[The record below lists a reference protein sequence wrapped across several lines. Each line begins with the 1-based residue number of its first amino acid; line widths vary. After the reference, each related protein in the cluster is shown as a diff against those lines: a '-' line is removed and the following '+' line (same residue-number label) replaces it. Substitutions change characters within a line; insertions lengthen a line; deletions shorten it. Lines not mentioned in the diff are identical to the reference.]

1 MRKIL
6 WVLVAVVALA
16 LSLPAAAAQG
26 KSQGKGKGKPETTGE
41 SAEKG
46 QKPDKAEKAEGKEKS
61 KEVKERE
68 EAEEQER
75 EREAG
80 KGRAF
85 GKEHERTVREWFG
98 DNANLQGLP
107 PGLAKREE
115 LPPGL
120 QRHLERNGTLPPGLQ
135 KRLQPLPQSLE
146 AKLPKTI
153 EGVKRGIVNGNVVLI
168 EERTSKILDIINDV
182 VGGGRA
188 EGSTGVRRQQ
198 D

>member
-1 MRKIL
+1 MRRIL

-16 LSLPAAAAQG
+16 LSLPAASAQG
-26 KSQGKGKGKPETTGE
+26 KGQGKGKPETTGE

-107 PGLAKREE
+107 PGLAKRDE

-120 QRHLERNGTLPPGLQ
+120 QKHLERNGTLPPGLQ
-135 KRLQPLPQSLE
+135 KRIQPLPTRLE
-146 AKLPKTI
+146 SQLPKPAPGTRR
-153 EGVKRGIVNGNVVLI
+153 VVVAGNVILM
-168 EERTSKILDIINDV
+168 EERTSKVLDIVRDV
-182 VGGGRA
+182 IR
-188 EGSTGVRRQQ
+188 
-198 D
+198 